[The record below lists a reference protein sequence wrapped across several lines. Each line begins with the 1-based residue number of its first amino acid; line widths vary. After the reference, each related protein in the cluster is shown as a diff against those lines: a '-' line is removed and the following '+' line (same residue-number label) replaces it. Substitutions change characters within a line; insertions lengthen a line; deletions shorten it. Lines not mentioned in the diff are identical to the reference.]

1 MIWLIQSNTHTH
13 MLKTINFF
21 AKLYSHIVTM
31 YFSLKDR
38 YTYVRFHI
46 VRLRGGVCYG
56 YFSVSNDPENVIA
69 L

>member
-1 MIWLIQSNTHTH
+1 MIR
-13 MLKTINFF
+13 TINFI

-31 YFSLKDR
+31 YFSLKER
-38 YTYVRFHI
+38 YSYVRFYI

-56 YFSVSNDPENVIA
+56 YFSVSDDPDNVIA